1 MAVSEAAERRVI
13 MVKKILASGQPCAKC
28 GQAEELLRKRGLW
41 EQVTHVSIA
50 DERDSTSEGMQLAKL
65 HGVELAPFFLIE
77 QGQKQEVFTSVI
89 KFAKVLEESASVASR
104 SDAAGEG
111 PAHPLQSE
119 VEALAVELAGATPER
134 AVETLLKRFGLGLK
148 LAFSGAEDVV
158 LIDMA

>member
-65 HGVELAPFFLIE
+65 
-77 QGQKQEVFTSVI
+77 
-89 KFAKVLEESASVASR
+89 
-104 SDAAGEG
+104 
-111 PAHPLQSE
+111 
-119 VEALAVELAGATPER
+119 
-134 AVETLLKRFGLGLK
+134 
-148 LAFSGAEDVV
+148 
-158 LIDMA
+158 